1 MKLAAGSRSG
11 REFLAHRGLIAL
23 SSGAVM
29 AEAAL
34 LCWVA
39 PSARS
44 LAGQLTAVPPLAVF
58 HDLRW
63 LFGYNQP
70 WFDFALLLGAAILVR
85 SALNAALIR
94 LAWPHGLAKPPPW
107 VAFRSA
113 ATLTLA
119 ACLLLSPT
127 VSLTVGVA
135 ILPFSWPFLASL
147 AAMLLVSL
155 PLSHGGIVSSWWRTL
170 PPARAVYWLLADFT
184 LLSVVAAVIG
194 GLPLWAAVPV
204 SGLAGVANA
213 RAWFGLVGMAARK
226 PARQPLPRWPWV
238 PVPLAPVAT
247 MVAIALVI
255 GLTRLAFVLGSEGN
269 RMNVAA
275 ASLQPGAAAGFSGQA
290 AAFPSSRPVPTGH
303 VSRDPVLEIRGFGST
318 CCASA
323 RRLQSIAPGALV
335 EQFSYLGM
343 SKAGWPLPHGS
354 AASNMPLTELGD
366 RIAAQ
371 VMRLHQETGRPV
383 DILAESEGTLGV
395 DAMLATH
402 PGLPLG
408 SMVMMS
414 PIVAPGRAGYSGGST
429 PGLVPADELRA
440 VVWFVG
446 GLSPFGSSGAQ
457 TLISSVDRV
466 GARFAASAAQH
477 RSLRWMMLVPLADAV
492 TLPVC
497 PLPKDVFVVPALH
510 GDLTGTP
517 GVKKMVA
524 SFFAHQ
530 RVREP
535 EQYKA
540 AAELVAAAA
549 AAWRMPET
557 TPPSHA
563 CGK

>member
-70 WFDFALLLGAAILVR
+70 WFDFALLLGAVILVR

-170 PPARAVYWLLADFT
+170 PPARAVYWLLADFA

-226 PARQPLPRWPWV
+226 PAWQPLPRWPWV

-290 AAFPSSRPVPTGH
+290 AASPSSRPVPAGH

-414 PIVAPGRAGYSGGST
+414 PIVAPGRAGYSGGSA

-457 TLISSVDRV
+457 TLISSVDQV

-510 GDLTGTP
+510 GDLTGAP
-517 GVKKMVA
+517 EVKKMVA

-535 EQYKA
+535 DQYKA